1 MLQLGGKGFEILID
15 LTHSTLCG
23 GVSSCEEAESHGAR
37 EGKKRTEKEEAAF
50 WMLVAACIKSSPNRL
65 SSVVSP
71 NDCSVSA
78 RSIMWL
84 PISVKHAC

>member
-23 GVSSCEEAESHGAR
+23 VSGGEEAESHSAR

-50 WMLVAACIKSSPNRL
+50 WILVAACMKSSPNRL

-71 NDCSVSA
+71 NDCSASA